1 MHDYQE
7 TNKEINKRMKTI
19 YFLFIMLLL
28 GRSGVCQQHD
38 TLALEVSWQP
48 LENNYLGKEQALS
61 VLQIKNESKLM
72 LRRDWE
78 IYFNFIRII
87 TPKDPEE
94 TIKVVHLNGDS
105 FKMQPLDRL
114 GVLKPGDS
122 IRYEMLSASWL
133 VNINDAPQG
142 FFIKWAD
149 GRIQPLP
156 KVKIIPP
163 ADDKKFFR
171 VGGDFEM
178 TPARLFANNES
189 LPSDN
194 SETFPSVFPSP
205 QHYVATSGVYNFDR
219 ASVCFDPAFAQQAHQ
234 LNDMFHTLLG
244 ARFPLLAKDKNVPKY
259 GVVLHKVD
267 DLSEEAYRLEV
278 TSDGV
283 DIYAS
288 HGKGAFY
295 AVQSL
300 KSMIY
305 TQKLNKGASISLPCV
320 SISDAPRFGRR
331 ALMLDVARNFQSK
344 EQIKKMLDLM
354 ALYKLNTL
362 HFHLNDDEGW
372 RLEIPPLP
380 ELTEVGGRRGA
391 LNSTSGEHLPP
402 SYGSG
407 PYVDELPG
415 SGYYSKA
422 DFIELL
428 CYAKERQIDI
438 IPEIE
443 TPGHARAAIQA
454 MENRYQQYAGQ
465 GDMGEARKYLL
476 RETQDSS
483 VYRSVQKWNDNVMD
497 VSLPSVYRFLEVVV
511 DELLVMYKEAGIKLE
526 TVHLGGDEVPQGV
539 WGKSPA
545 LERLRQSNAKIQNAD
560 DLWDY
565 YFGRAQEILAE
576 RNLYMTGW
584 EEVGLHK
591 VADANGKK
599 KWIPNEHFKNRNI
612 HLNVWNN
619 LLGNEDLAYRLA
631 NAGYKVVLSFVSNF
645 YMDMAYYKKFD
656 EPGFYWGGF
665 IGLDKPFSFIP
676 YNYLK
681 NQQLN
686 YLDRP
691 LSPATL
697 KGAEQ
702 LTEEGAR
709 NIVGLQALLWS
720 ETVKT
725 PAQMEYLLFPR
736 LLAFAQ
742 KAWAK
747 EAAWETEVDSVIYRQ
762 QFDKSLRDFYGVVG
776 KQELPKLDHV
786 AGGVHYRIP
795 SVGVKVREGSV
806 YANCE
811 LPGFVIR
818 YTTDGKP
825 PTANS
830 PIYQGVLPY
839 QKDLVFAAFNAIGR
853 SGALT
858 VVDNIKE

>member
-1 MHDYQE
+1 M
-7 TNKEINKRMKTI
+7 NKRMKAI

-28 GRSGVCQQHD
+28 GKSGICQQRD

-61 VLQIKNESKLM
+61 VLQLKNNSSLT
-72 LRRDWE
+72 LHGDWE

-87 TPKDPEE
+87 SPKNQEQSL
-94 TIKVVHLNGDS
+94 TITHLNGDS
-105 FKMQPLDRL
+105 FKLQAKEKMHA
-114 GVLKPGDS
+114 LKPGDS
-122 IRYEMLSASWL
+122 VRYNMLSASWL

-142 FFIKWAD
+142 FYIKWAN
-149 GRIQPLP
+149 GHMQPLP
-156 KVKIIPP
+156 KVKVLAS
-163 ADDKKFFR
+163 ADDRKFFR

-178 TPARLFANNES
+178 TPARLFAKNES

-194 SETFPSVFPSP
+194 SEILPSVFPSP
-205 QHYVATSGVYNFDR
+205 QHYTPKSGAYHFDR
-219 ASVCFDPAFAQQAHQ
+219 AFVCSDPAFAQEAHQ
-234 LNDMFHTLLG
+234 LNDMFYTLLG
-244 ARFPLLAKDKNVPKY
+244 TRFPLLAKDKNVPKY
-259 GVVLHKVD
+259 GLVLHKVD
-267 DLSEEAYRLEV
+267 GLGEEAYRLEV
-278 TSDGV
+278 KSDGV

-288 HGKGAFY
+288 HRKGAFY

-305 TQKLNKGASISLPCV
+305 TQKLNKATSILLPCV

-344 EQIKKMLDLM
+344 EQIKKILDLM

-380 ELTEVGGRRGA
+380 ELTQVGGRRGD
-391 LNSTSGEHLPP
+391 LEGSSGERLPP

-407 PYVDELPG
+407 PYIDELPG
-415 SGYYSKA
+415 SGHYSKA

-428 CYAKERQIDI
+428 RYAKERQIDI

-454 MENRYQQYAGQ
+454 MENRYQKYAEQ
-465 GDMGEARKYLL
+465 GDMQEARKYLL
-476 RETQDSS
+476 RDTGDSS

-497 VSLPSVYRFLEVVV
+497 VSLPSVYNFLEVVV
-511 DELLVMYKEAGIKLE
+511 DELLAMYQEAGIKLE

-539 WGKSPA
+539 WERSPA
-545 LERLRQSNAKIQNAD
+545 LEKLKHSNAKVQSAD

-565 YFGRAQEILAE
+565 YFGRAQEILAQ

-599 KWIPNEHFKNRNI
+599 KWMPNENFKNHNI

-665 IGLDKPFSFIP
+665 IGLDKLFSFIP

-691 LSPATL
+691 LSAATL
-697 KGAEQ
+697 GGAEK

-725 PAQMEYLLFPR
+725 PTQMEYLLFPR
-736 LLAFAQ
+736 LLAFAE

-747 EAAWETEVDSVIYRQ
+747 EAVWEAEADSTRYRK
-762 QFDKSLRDFYGVVG
+762 QFDQSLANFYSVVG

-786 AGGVHYRIP
+786 TSGVNYRIP
-795 SVGVKVREGSV
+795 SVGVKISEGSV

-811 LPGFVIR
+811 LPGFFIR
-818 YTTDGKP
+818 YTTDGKS

-830 PIYQGVLPY
+830 PIYEAALPY
-839 QKDLVFAAFNAIGR
+839 QKGLVFAAFNAMGR
-853 SGALT
+853 CGALT
-858 VVDNIKE
+858 VVDNNKE